1 MTTLK
6 STIGLVFLVGTLI
19 FSGCNQ
25 SSEGDTATDY
35 TDTVESAAPL
45 TDNNTR
51 NDQPTE
57 ELTKKDS
64 LDNDTLKTE

>member
-1 MTTLK
+1 MTILK
-6 STIGLVFLVGTLI
+6 SIIGLVFLVGTLI

-25 SSEGDTATDY
+25 SNESDTATDY

-45 TDNNTR
+45 QDNNTR
-51 NDQPTE
+51 NDQPTD

-64 LDNDTLKTE
+64 LNRDTLKSD